1 MKTKVEYIEML
12 DLKSKDAGTHIDLLS
27 AKMEKSSGELKLQ
40 YVSKLKG
47 LQAIQYEVR
56 EKIKEIEEAR
66 GKKWRMDLVIATR
79 AWDALSIGKVIR
91 KIE

>member
-1 MKTKVEYIEML
+1 
-12 DLKSKDAGTHIDLLS
+12 
-27 AKMEKSSGELKLQ
+27 
-40 YVSKLKG
+40 

>member
-12 DLKSKDAGTHIDLLS
+12 DLKSKEAGTHIDLLT

-40 YVSKLKG
+40 YVSELKG
-47 LQAIQYEVR
+47 LQAIQYQV
-56 EKIKEIEEAR
+56 KKEIEEAS